1 MTALKSLIGEELGPS
16 RWIDVSQERIN
27 SFADA
32 TDDHQW
38 IHVDRERAASGPFG
52 TTIAHG
58 YLTLSLVVPMLGEVL
73 PRDAEGGKMTV
84 NYGVNRVRF
93 PAPVPSGSDVRATM
107 EIVDVREKGE
117 GWVEVVQRFV
127 VEVRGGDKPA
137 CVAETVVLLLP

>member
-1 MTALKSLIGEELGPS
+1 MTTLKSLIGEELGPS

-38 IHVDRERAASGPFG
+38 IHVDRERAESGPFG

-73 PRDAEGGKMTV
+73 PRDGEGKMTV

-93 PAPVPSGSDVRATM
+93 PAPVPSGSKIRGRFRVVSFEESTAGGRATV
-107 EIVDVREKGE
+107 EATIECDATEKP
-117 GWVEVVQRFV
+117 VCAAEVVIL
-127 VEVRGGDKPA
+127 
-137 CVAETVVLLLP
+137 TVS

>member
-52 TTIAHG
+52 
-58 YLTLSLVVPMLGEVL
+58 S
-73 PRDAEGGKMTV
+73 R
-84 NYGVNRVRF
+84 
-93 PAPVPSGSDVRATM
+93 RAG
-107 EIVDVREKGE
+107 R
-117 GWVEVVQRFV
+117 
-127 VEVRGGDKPA
+127 
-137 CVAETVVLLLP
+137 

>member
-1 MTALKSLIGEELGPS
+1 MTTLKSLIGEELGPS

-38 IHVDRERAASGPFG
+38 IHVDRERAESGPFG

-73 PRDAEGGKMTV
+73 PRDGEGTMTV

-93 PAPVPSGSDVRATM
+93 PAPVPSGSKIRGRFRVVSFEESPAGGRATV
-107 EIVDVREKGE
+107 EATIECDATEKP
-117 GWVEVVQRFV
+117 VCAAEVVIL
-127 VEVRGGDKPA
+127 
-137 CVAETVVLLLP
+137 TVS